1 MSHIQLPHTLN
12 KLLDKYI
19 LWQVTVIWSKMQWV
33 WELMKRNE
41 VNDNPISC
49 DEISL
54 QEADKMQKK
63 IK

>member
-1 MSHIQLPHTLN
+1 MSHIKLPHTLN

-41 VNDNPISC
+41 VNDKSISC
-49 DEISL
+49 DEILL